1 MAEHPVQGLMGATVE
16 KIREM
21 ADANTIIG
29 TPIAVDAATTI
40 IPVSKVT
47 MGFASGGSDVGAKAT
62 KEMFGGGSGA
72 GVSITPIAFLVVSNG
87 TVRTVQ
93 LAEHASPIDN
103 AINALPELVDKL
115 AALLK
120 RATAQRKRRKPRRNK
135 PGAAVY
141 MEQFGRGPA
150 GRALQ
155 CVPGAGLRCYKIR
168 RKSWQ
173 NNAYRRCCR
182 TRDTAAAARRS
193 S

>member
-29 TPIAVDAATTI
+29 TPISIDANTTI

-72 GVSITPIAFLVVSNG
+72 GVSITPIAFLVVTNG

-93 LAEHASPIDN
+93 LAEHVSPIDN

-115 AALLK
+115 AAMLK
-120 RATAQRKRRKPRRNK
+120 KDDAS
-135 PGAAVY
+135 GAAQQQ
-141 MEQFGRGPA
+141 EG
-150 GRALQ
+150 
-155 CVPGAGLRCYKIR
+155 
-168 RKSWQ
+168 
-173 NNAYRRCCR
+173 
-182 TRDTAAAARRS
+182 TDAAE
-193 S
+193 

>member
-29 TPIAVDAATTI
+29 TPISIDANTTI

-47 MGFASGGSDVGAKAT
+47 MGFASGGSDMGAKAT

-72 GVSITPIAFLVVSNG
+72 GVSITPIAFLVVTNG

-93 LAEHASPIDN
+93 LAEHVSPIDN

-115 AALLK
+115 AAMLK
-120 RATAQRKRRKPRRNK
+120 KDDAS
-135 PGAAVY
+135 GAAQQQ
-141 MEQFGRGPA
+141 E
-150 GRALQ
+150 
-155 CVPGAGLRCYKIR
+155 GA
-168 RKSWQ
+168 
-173 NNAYRRCCR
+173 
-182 TRDTAAAARRS
+182 DAAE
-193 S
+193 

>member
-29 TPIAVDAATTI
+29 SPIALDDSTTI

-47 MGFASGGSDVGAKAT
+47 LGFASGGSDVGAKST

-72 GVSITPIAFLVVSNG
+72 GVSITPIAFLIIKDG

-93 LAEHASPIDN
+93 LAEHVSPIDN

-115 AALLK
+115 AALVRK
-120 RATAQRKRRKPRRNK
+120 DSADKKEETQTA
-135 PGAAVY
+135 
-141 MEQFGRGPA
+141 EE
-150 GRALQ
+150 
-155 CVPGAGLRCYKIR
+155 
-168 RKSWQ
+168 
-173 NNAYRRCCR
+173 
-182 TRDTAAAARRS
+182 
-193 S
+193 

>member
-29 TPIAVDAATTI
+29 TPISIDANTTI

-72 GVSITPIAFLVVSNG
+72 GVSITPIAFMVVTNG

-93 LAEHASPIDN
+93 LAEHVSPIDN

-115 AALLK
+115 AAMLK
-120 RATAQRKRRKPRRNK
+120 KDDAS
-135 PGAAVY
+135 GAAQQQ
-141 MEQFGRGPA
+141 EEA
-150 GRALQ
+150 
-155 CVPGAGLRCYKIR
+155 
-168 RKSWQ
+168 
-173 NNAYRRCCR
+173 
-182 TRDTAAAARRS
+182 DAAE
-193 S
+193 

>member
-21 ADANTIIG
+21 ANANTIIG
-29 TPIAVDAATTI
+29 TPISIDANTTI

-72 GVSITPIAFLVVSNG
+72 GVSITPIAFLVVTNG

-93 LAEHASPIDN
+93 LAEHVSPIDN

-115 AALLK
+115 AAMLK
-120 RATAQRKRRKPRRNK
+120 KDDAS
-135 PGAAVY
+135 GAAQQQ
-141 MEQFGRGPA
+141 E
-150 GRALQ
+150 
-155 CVPGAGLRCYKIR
+155 GA
-168 RKSWQ
+168 
-173 NNAYRRCCR
+173 
-182 TRDTAAAARRS
+182 DAAE
-193 S
+193 

>member
-29 TPIAVDAATTI
+29 TPISIDANTTI

-72 GVSITPIAFLVVSNG
+72 GVSITPIAFLVVTNG
-87 TVRTVQ
+87 TMRTVQ
-93 LAEHASPIDN
+93 LAEHVSPIDN

-115 AALLK
+115 AAMLK
-120 RATAQRKRRKPRRNK
+120 KDDAS
-135 PGAAVY
+135 GAAQQQ
-141 MEQFGRGPA
+141 E
-150 GRALQ
+150 
-155 CVPGAGLRCYKIR
+155 GA
-168 RKSWQ
+168 
-173 NNAYRRCCR
+173 
-182 TRDTAAAARRS
+182 DAAE
-193 S
+193 

>member
-29 TPIAVDAATTI
+29 TPISIDANTTI

-72 GVSITPIAFLVVSNG
+72 GVSITPIAFLVVTNG

-93 LAEHASPIDN
+93 LAEHVSPIDN

-115 AALLK
+115 AAMLK
-120 RATAQRKRRKPRRNK
+120 KDDAS
-135 PGAAVY
+135 
-141 MEQFGRGPA
+141 GPA
-150 GRALQ
+150 HQQEG
-155 CVPGAGLRCYKIR
+155 
-168 RKSWQ
+168 
-173 NNAYRRCCR
+173 
-182 TRDTAAAARRS
+182 TDAAE
-193 S
+193 

>member
-29 TPIAVDAATTI
+29 TPISIDANTTI

-72 GVSITPIAFLVVSNG
+72 GVSITPIAFLVVTNG

-93 LAEHASPIDN
+93 LAEHVSPIDN

-115 AALLK
+115 AAMLK
-120 RATAQRKRRKPRRNK
+120 KDDASSAAQQQE
-135 PGAAVY
+135 GA
-141 MEQFGRGPA
+141 
-150 GRALQ
+150 
-155 CVPGAGLRCYKIR
+155 
-168 RKSWQ
+168 
-173 NNAYRRCCR
+173 
-182 TRDTAAAARRS
+182 DAAE
-193 S
+193 

>member
-29 TPIAVDAATTI
+29 TPISIDANTTI

-72 GVSITPIAFLVVSNG
+72 GVSITPIAFLVVTNG

-93 LAEHASPIDN
+93 LAEHVSPIDN

-115 AALLK
+115 GGLHGFMK
-120 RATAQRKRRKPRRNK
+120 WN
-135 PGAAVY
+135 
-141 MEQFGRGPA
+141 GPA
-150 GRALQ
+150 Q
-155 CVPGAGLRCYKIR
+155 QQEGA
-168 RKSWQ
+168 
-173 NNAYRRCCR
+173 
-182 TRDTAAAARRS
+182 DAAE
-193 S
+193 

>member
-29 TPIAVDAATTI
+29 TPISIDANTTI

-72 GVSITPIAFLVVSNG
+72 GVSITPIAFLVDNNG

-93 LAEHASPIDN
+93 LAEHVSPIDN

-115 AALLK
+115 AAMLK
-120 RATAQRKRRKPRRNK
+120 KDDAS
-135 PGAAVY
+135 GAAQQQ
-141 MEQFGRGPA
+141 E
-150 GRALQ
+150 
-155 CVPGAGLRCYKIR
+155 GA
-168 RKSWQ
+168 
-173 NNAYRRCCR
+173 
-182 TRDTAAAARRS
+182 DAAE
-193 S
+193 

>member
-29 TPIAVDAATTI
+29 SPITLDGNTTI

-47 MGFASGGSDVGAKAT
+47 LGFASGGSDVGAKST

-72 GVSITPIAFLVVSNG
+72 GVSITPIAFLVVKDG

-93 LAEHASPIDN
+93 LAEHVSPIDN

-115 AALLK
+115 AALVK
-120 RATAQRKRRKPRRNK
+120 KDSADQEEKKETAQ
-135 PGAAVY
+135 
-141 MEQFGRGPA
+141 
-150 GRALQ
+150 
-155 CVPGAGLRCYKIR
+155 
-168 RKSWQ
+168 
-173 NNAYRRCCR
+173 
-182 TRDTAAAARRS
+182 
-193 S
+193 

>member
-1 MAEHPVQGLMGATVE
+1 MAENPVQGLMGATVE

-29 TPIAVDAATTI
+29 TPISIDANTTI

-72 GVSITPIAFLVVSNG
+72 GVSITPIAFLVVTNG

-93 LAEHASPIDN
+93 LAEHVSPIDN

-115 AALLK
+115 AAMLK
-120 RATAQRKRRKPRRNK
+120 KDDAS
-135 PGAAVY
+135 GAAQQQ
-141 MEQFGRGPA
+141 E
-150 GRALQ
+150 
-155 CVPGAGLRCYKIR
+155 GA
-168 RKSWQ
+168 
-173 NNAYRRCCR
+173 
-182 TRDTAAAARRS
+182 DAAE
-193 S
+193 

>member
-29 TPIAVDAATTI
+29 TPISTDANTTI

-72 GVSITPIAFLVVSNG
+72 GVSITPIAFLVVTNG

-93 LAEHASPIDN
+93 LAEHVSPIDN

-115 AALLK
+115 AAMLK
-120 RATAQRKRRKPRRNK
+120 NDDAS
-135 PGAAVY
+135 GAAQQQ
-141 MEQFGRGPA
+141 E
-150 GRALQ
+150 
-155 CVPGAGLRCYKIR
+155 GA
-168 RKSWQ
+168 
-173 NNAYRRCCR
+173 
-182 TRDTAAAARRS
+182 DAAE
-193 S
+193 

>member
-1 MAEHPVQGLMGATVE
+1 MAEHPVQGLMRATVE

-29 TPIAVDAATTI
+29 TPISIDANTTI

-72 GVSITPIAFLVVSNG
+72 GVSITPIAFLVVTNG

-93 LAEHASPIDN
+93 LAEHVSPIDN

-115 AALLK
+115 AAMLK
-120 RATAQRKRRKPRRNK
+120 KDDAS
-135 PGAAVY
+135 GAAQQQ
-141 MEQFGRGPA
+141 E
-150 GRALQ
+150 
-155 CVPGAGLRCYKIR
+155 GA
-168 RKSWQ
+168 
-173 NNAYRRCCR
+173 
-182 TRDTAAAARRS
+182 DAAE
-193 S
+193 

>member
-29 TPIAVDAATTI
+29 TPISIDANTTI

-72 GVSITPIAFLVVSNG
+72 GVSITPIAFLVVTNG

-93 LAEHASPIDN
+93 LAEHVSPIDN

-115 AALLK
+115 AAMLK
-120 RATAQRKRRKPRRNK
+120 KDEAS
-135 PGAAVY
+135 GAAQQQ
-141 MEQFGRGPA
+141 E
-150 GRALQ
+150 
-155 CVPGAGLRCYKIR
+155 GA
-168 RKSWQ
+168 
-173 NNAYRRCCR
+173 
-182 TRDTAAAARRS
+182 DAAE
-193 S
+193 

>member
-120 RATAQRKRRKPRRNK
+120 KGDSTEETA
-135 PGAAVY
+135 
-141 MEQFGRGPA
+141 E
-150 GRALQ
+150 
-155 CVPGAGLRCYKIR
+155 
-168 RKSWQ
+168 
-173 NNAYRRCCR
+173 
-182 TRDTAAAARRS
+182 TTAE
-193 S
+193 

>member
-29 TPIAVDAATTI
+29 SPITLDGNTTI

-47 MGFASGGSDVGAKAT
+47 LGFASGGSDVGAKST

-72 GVSITPIAFLVVSNG
+72 GVSITPIAFLVVKDG

-93 LAEHASPIDN
+93 LAEHVSPIDN

-115 AALLK
+115 AALVK
-120 RATAQRKRRKPRRNK
+120 KDNAEKKEEETA
-135 PGAAVY
+135 
-141 MEQFGRGPA
+141 EE
-150 GRALQ
+150 
-155 CVPGAGLRCYKIR
+155 
-168 RKSWQ
+168 
-173 NNAYRRCCR
+173 
-182 TRDTAAAARRS
+182 
-193 S
+193 

>member
-29 TPIAVDAATTI
+29 TPISIDDNTTI

-72 GVSITPIAFLVVSNG
+72 GVSITPIAFLVVTNG

-93 LAEHASPIDN
+93 LAEHVSPIDN

-115 AALLK
+115 AAMLK
-120 RATAQRKRRKPRRNK
+120 KDDAS
-135 PGAAVY
+135 GAAQQQ
-141 MEQFGRGPA
+141 E
-150 GRALQ
+150 
-155 CVPGAGLRCYKIR
+155 GA
-168 RKSWQ
+168 
-173 NNAYRRCCR
+173 
-182 TRDTAAAARRS
+182 DAAE
-193 S
+193 

>member
-29 TPIAVDAATTI
+29 TPISIDANTTI
-40 IPVSKVT
+40 IAVSKVT

-72 GVSITPIAFLVVSNG
+72 GVSITPIAFLVVTNG

-93 LAEHASPIDN
+93 LAEHVSPIDN

-115 AALLK
+115 AAMLK
-120 RATAQRKRRKPRRNK
+120 KDDAS
-135 PGAAVY
+135 GAAQQQ
-141 MEQFGRGPA
+141 E
-150 GRALQ
+150 
-155 CVPGAGLRCYKIR
+155 GA
-168 RKSWQ
+168 
-173 NNAYRRCCR
+173 
-182 TRDTAAAARRS
+182 DAAE
-193 S
+193 

>member
-29 TPIAVDAATTI
+29 TPISIDANTTI

-72 GVSITPIAFLVVSNG
+72 GVSITPIAFLVVTNG

-93 LAEHASPIDN
+93 LAEHVSPIDN

-115 AALLK
+115 AAMLK
-120 RATAQRKRRKPRRNK
+120 RDDAS
-135 PGAAVY
+135 GAAQQQ
-141 MEQFGRGPA
+141 E
-150 GRALQ
+150 
-155 CVPGAGLRCYKIR
+155 GA
-168 RKSWQ
+168 
-173 NNAYRRCCR
+173 
-182 TRDTAAAARRS
+182 DAAE
-193 S
+193 

>member
-1 MAEHPVQGLMGATVE
+1 MAEHPVHGLMGATVE

-29 TPIAVDAATTI
+29 TPISIDANTTI

-72 GVSITPIAFLVVSNG
+72 GVSITPIAFLVVTNG

-93 LAEHASPIDN
+93 LAEHVSPIDN

-115 AALLK
+115 AAMLK
-120 RATAQRKRRKPRRNK
+120 KDDAS
-135 PGAAVY
+135 GAAQQQ
-141 MEQFGRGPA
+141 E
-150 GRALQ
+150 
-155 CVPGAGLRCYKIR
+155 GA
-168 RKSWQ
+168 
-173 NNAYRRCCR
+173 
-182 TRDTAAAARRS
+182 DAAE
-193 S
+193 

>member
-29 TPIAVDAATTI
+29 TPISIDANTPI

-72 GVSITPIAFLVVSNG
+72 GVSITPIAFLVVTNG

-93 LAEHASPIDN
+93 LAEHVSPIDN

-115 AALLK
+115 AAMLK
-120 RATAQRKRRKPRRNK
+120 KDDAS
-135 PGAAVY
+135 GAAQQQ
-141 MEQFGRGPA
+141 E
-150 GRALQ
+150 
-155 CVPGAGLRCYKIR
+155 GA
-168 RKSWQ
+168 
-173 NNAYRRCCR
+173 
-182 TRDTAAAARRS
+182 DAAE
-193 S
+193 

>member
-29 TPIAVDAATTI
+29 SPITLDGNTTI

-47 MGFASGGSDVGAKAT
+47 LGFASGGSDVGAKSA

-72 GVSITPIAFLVVSNG
+72 GVSITPIAFLVVKDG

-93 LAEHASPIDN
+93 LAEHVSPIDN

-115 AALLK
+115 AALVK
-120 RATAQRKRRKPRRNK
+120 KDNAEKKEEETA
-135 PGAAVY
+135 
-141 MEQFGRGPA
+141 EE
-150 GRALQ
+150 
-155 CVPGAGLRCYKIR
+155 
-168 RKSWQ
+168 
-173 NNAYRRCCR
+173 
-182 TRDTAAAARRS
+182 
-193 S
+193 

>member
-29 TPIAVDAATTI
+29 TPISIDANTTI

-72 GVSITPIAFLVVSNG
+72 GVSITPIAFLVVTNG

-93 LAEHASPIDN
+93 LAEHVSPIDN

-115 AALLK
+115 AAMLK
-120 RATAQRKRRKPRRNK
+120 KDDAS
-135 PGAAVY
+135 GAAQQQ
-141 MEQFGRGPA
+141 E
-150 GRALQ
+150 
-155 CVPGAGLRCYKIR
+155 GA
-168 RKSWQ
+168 
-173 NNAYRRCCR
+173 
-182 TRDTAAAARRS
+182 DAAE
-193 S
+193 

>member
-29 TPIAVDAATTI
+29 TPISINANTTI

-72 GVSITPIAFLVVSNG
+72 GVSITPIAFLVVTNG

-93 LAEHASPIDN
+93 LAEHVSPIDN

-115 AALLK
+115 AAMLK
-120 RATAQRKRRKPRRNK
+120 KDDAS
-135 PGAAVY
+135 GAAQPQ
-141 MEQFGRGPA
+141 E
-150 GRALQ
+150 
-155 CVPGAGLRCYKIR
+155 GA
-168 RKSWQ
+168 
-173 NNAYRRCCR
+173 
-182 TRDTAAAARRS
+182 DAAE
-193 S
+193 

>member
-29 TPIAVDAATTI
+29 TPISIDANTTI

-47 MGFASGGSDVGAKAT
+47 MGFASGGSDMGAKAT

-72 GVSITPIAFLVVSNG
+72 GVSITPIAFLVVTNG

-93 LAEHASPIDN
+93 LAEHVSPIDN

-115 AALLK
+115 AAMLK
-120 RATAQRKRRKPRRNK
+120 KDDAS
-135 PGAAVY
+135 GAAQQQ
-141 MEQFGRGPA
+141 EEA
-150 GRALQ
+150 
-155 CVPGAGLRCYKIR
+155 
-168 RKSWQ
+168 
-173 NNAYRRCCR
+173 
-182 TRDTAAAARRS
+182 DAAE
-193 S
+193 

>member
-29 TPIAVDAATTI
+29 TPISIDANTTI

-72 GVSITPIAFLVVSNG
+72 GVSITPIAFLVVTNG

-93 LAEHASPIDN
+93 LAEHVSPIDN

-115 AALLK
+115 AAMLK
-120 RATAQRKRRKPRRNK
+120 KDDAS
-135 PGAAVY
+135 GAARQQ
-141 MEQFGRGPA
+141 E
-150 GRALQ
+150 
-155 CVPGAGLRCYKIR
+155 GA
-168 RKSWQ
+168 
-173 NNAYRRCCR
+173 
-182 TRDTAAAARRS
+182 DAAE
-193 S
+193 